1 MSHQLDPQ
9 IAYGSTEISDENH
22 GKTWCETE
30 NKQYLLILYSLSF
43 YRSQVNME
51 LADGIARK
59 LFIPFGKAGYD
70 DLAARNIQRGRDHGI
85 HVYGVWR
92 KLCKQPA
99 VNTFEDLNNYME
111 KGAAELFKK
120 LYSHPN
126 DIDLFAAGLA
136 ERHLPGLMV
145 GPTFSCIFRHQ
156 FTGLREGDRFF
167 YRANG
172 VFTPNQVREIQK
184 MSMAKMLCN
193 NLKKSVSIQRNVFKA
208 FDKTNDRRV
217 SCDSIS
223 GIDLQAWKEKE
234 PVKEPAT
241 CNIGKSLNSLNRFY
255 FLFHVLQKNS
265 ISYSMCIQN

>member
-1 MSHQLDPQ
+1 
-9 IAYGSTEISDENH
+9 
-22 GKTWCETE
+22 
-30 NKQYLLILYSLSF
+30 
-43 YRSQVNME
+43 ME

-92 KLCKQPA
+92 KFCKQPP
-99 VNTFEDLNNYME
+99 VNTFEDLNKYMD
-111 KGAAELFKK
+111 KGAAEVFKK
-120 LYSHPN
+120 LYTHPN

-172 VFTPNQVREIQK
+172 VFKPRQVREIQK
-184 MSMAKMLCN
+184 MTMAKMLCN
-193 NLKKSVSIQRNVFKA
+193 NLKKSVSIQRNVFKV
-208 FDKTNDRRV
+208 FDKKNDRRV
-217 SCDSIS
+217 SCDSIQ
-223 GIDLQAWKEKE
+223 GINLRAWKEEEPIKE
-234 PVKEPAT
+234 PST
-241 CNIGKSLNSLNRFY
+241 CDIGKFRSFKSHYLLLFSFY
-255 FLFHVLQKNS
+255 FL
-265 ISYSMCIQN
+265 